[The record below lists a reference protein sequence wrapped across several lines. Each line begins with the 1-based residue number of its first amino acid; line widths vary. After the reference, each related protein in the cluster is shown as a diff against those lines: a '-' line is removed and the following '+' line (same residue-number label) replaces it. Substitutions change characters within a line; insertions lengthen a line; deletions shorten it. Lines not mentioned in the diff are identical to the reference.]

1 MAEGQVF
8 KETYDIGG
16 RQVTMETG
24 KMAGQADGAVVISCG
39 NTMLL
44 LTVVGSQDESDR
56 DFFPLTIDVEERMY
70 AAGKIPGGF
79 FRREGRPSEKSTLTA
94 RLTDR
99 PLRPNFPKGLSIEVQ
114 VIATILSVDQ
124 VNPSDVLGVMA
135 ASAALMIS
143 DIPFNGPVG
152 VVRVGQ
158 VDGGFTT
165 NPTYDELAKS
175 KLDLVVAGVLNR
187 ETNEV
192 DVIMVEAE
200 ANQVPEEELINALE
214 FSKKG
219 IMDSIRA
226 QLRLQEL
233 AGKPKREVN
242 LKEFDLEAIA
252 NKVPSLE
259 GDIFAVI
266 KECASNQLTKK
277 EREAKVKA
285 LKKETKERH
294 FSEEDTGLLPSLSE
308 FFDVKTG
315 DAVRKLLIEEGLRV
329 DGRRNDEIRAIT
341 SEVGL
346 ISRTHGSGLFTRGQ
360 TQVLTILTLGAIGDV
375 QKIDDLSIDETKRY
389 IHHYNFPPF
398 SVGETG
404 RVGSPRRRSIGH
416 GALAERALL
425 PLIPPEA
432 EFPYAIRLVSE
443 VLASNG
449 SSSMASVCGSTLA
462 LMDAGVPLKD
472 NRGVAGIAM
481 GLVKEDGRVVVLSD
495 IQGIEDKYGDMDFK
509 VAGTTEGITALQM
522 DLKVR
527 GVNVEVLQNALAQAR
542 EGRLYIL
549 RKMEEV
555 IDHPRQELSP
565 FAPRVLTLKIPVDK
579 IKDVI
584 GSGGKTIHRIVAEFD
599 IEMDVEDDGRIFITA
614 KDMDGA
620 VGARNMI
627 EGIIKDVTAGE
638 QFEGTV
644 TRIMNFGAF
653 VEYLPGKEGLV
664 HISKMS
670 NTRVDRVED
679 VVNVGD
685 KMKVQVEEIDK
696 MGRVN
701 LFAYELHDPSQAPPR
716 RSFND
721 RDDRGPR
728 PDRRP
733 SDRDRRPSDRDRD
746 GRSDNP
752 R

>member
-1 MAEGQVF
+1 MAESQVIR
-8 KETYDIGG
+8 ETFDIAG
-16 RQVTMETG
+16 RQIVLETG
-24 KMAGQADGAVVISCG
+24 KLAGQADGAVVVGCG
-39 NTMLL
+39 GTTVLV
-44 LTVVGSQDESDR
+44 TVVGSQDEIDR

-99 PLRPNFPKGLSIEVQ
+99 PLRPNFPEGMRIEVQ

-124 VNPSDVLGVMA
+124 VNPSDVLGVMG

-158 VDGGFTT
+158 REGGFIT
-165 NPTYDELAKS
+165 NPTYDELATS
-175 KLDLVVAGVLNR
+175 DLDLVVAGVLNR

-192 DVIMVEAE
+192 DVIMVEAA
-200 ANQVPEEELINALE
+200 ANQVPEEDLIDALE

-219 IMDSIRA
+219 IMDTIRA
-226 QLRLQEL
+226 QLRIQEL

-242 LKEFDLEAIA
+242 LKKFDLAEIERR
-252 NKVPSLE
+252 VPSLAN
-259 GDIFAVI
+259 DIYTRI
-266 KECASNQLTKK
+266 KECASNQLSKK
-277 EREAKVKA
+277 EREEKVRG
-285 LKKETKERH
+285 LKTEVKERY
-294 FSEEDTGLLPSLSE
+294 FTEEDAALLPSLGE
-308 FFDVKTG
+308 YFYAKTG
-315 DAVRKLLIEEGLRV
+315 EAIRRMLVEDGLRV
-329 DGRRNDEIRAIT
+329 DGRRSDEIRLIT

-375 QKIDDLSIDETKRY
+375 QKIDDLSIDESKRY

-425 PLIPPEA
+425 PVVPPEA
-432 EFPYAIRLVSE
+432 DFPYAIRLVSE

-472 NRGVAGIAM
+472 SRGVAGIAM
-481 GLVKEDGRVVVLSD
+481 GLIKEEGRVIVLSD

-509 VAGTTEGITALQM
+509 VAGTSEGITALQM

-527 GVNVEVLQNALAQAR
+527 GVNVETLQSALAQAR
-542 EGRLYIL
+542 EGRLFIL

-555 IDHPRQELSP
+555 ISQPRGDLSP
-565 FAPRVLTLKIPVDK
+565 FAPRVFTLKIPVDK

-614 KDMDGA
+614 KDMDSGQA
-620 VGARNMI
+620 AKKMI
-627 EGIIKDVTAGE
+627 EGIIKDVEPGE
-638 QFEGTV
+638 VFEGKV
-644 TRIMNFGAF
+644 TRIMTFGAF

-664 HISKMS
+664 HISKLS
-670 NTRVDRVED
+670 NTRIDRVED

-685 KMKVQVEEIDK
+685 HLRVEVAEIDK

-701 LFAYELHDPSQAPPR
+701 LFAPDHYDPSQRPPG
-716 RSFND
+716 RSFD
-721 RDDRGPR
+721 
-728 PDRRP
+728 
-733 SDRDRRPSDRDRD
+733 DRDRRPDDRDRRPD
-746 GRSDNP
+746 DRDRRPDDRDRKRFDNP